1 MSEGII
7 LSKAS
12 TVRSVI
18 FTTIPIHAYMY
29 SVTECYVCMY
39 ILNTNQGAVSG
50 VLIGEFYHKRVFV
63 TYNCTHNYCN
73 VLPLLHHESLQCNN
87 PGVDWTG

>member
-12 TVRSVI
+12 TMRSAI

-29 SVTECYVCMY
+29 SFTECYVCMY

-50 VLIGEFYHKRVFV
+50 VLIGEFYHKSI
-63 TYNCTHNYCN
+63 YDLQLLLIYCISC
-73 VLPLLHHESLQCNN
+73 PLYVHGRYHK
-87 PGVDWTG
+87 

>member
-12 TVRSVI
+12 TMHSAI
-18 FTTIPIHAYMY
+18 FTTRPIHAYMY
-29 SVTECYVCMY
+29 SFTECYVCMY
-39 ILNTNQGAVSG
+39 TQYNQWAVSG

-63 TYNCTHNYCN
+63 TYSCTHNYCN
-73 VLPLLHHESLQCNN
+73 VLPLLHHGSLQCKN
-87 PGVDWTG
+87 PGVD